1 MFNNLGSQANKRFF
15 LKITFFKARRFRNYQ
30 MLRPFAQP
38 VACGWEFCCCGKFET
53 GQTFSY
59 VQTSLSIKVRGA
71 HPGAEGGT
79 WGTKRLG
86 FVSVVAFFL
95 PSKSQYAWVR
105 QCEISFLLTST
116 SRGGLTYGRTD
127 GHVTT
132 KFSCMM

>member
-1 MFNNLGSQANKRFF
+1 MVGSSVVAESLKPVKLLATCKRTQQLPTMLYEVFGSNAMATK
-15 LKITFFKARRFRNYQ
+15 LWKELQ
-30 MLRPFAQP
+30 M
-38 VACGWEFCCCGKFET
+38 
-53 GQTFSY
+53 
-59 VQTSLSIKVRGA
+59 SLSIKVRGV